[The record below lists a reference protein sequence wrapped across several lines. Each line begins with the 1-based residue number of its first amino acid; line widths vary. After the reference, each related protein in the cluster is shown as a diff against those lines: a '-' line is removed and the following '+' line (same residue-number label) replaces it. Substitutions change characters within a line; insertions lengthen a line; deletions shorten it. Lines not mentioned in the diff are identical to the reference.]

1 MLKIEIGG
9 WVLILKMLTDAY
21 VRMGGWVTN
30 FRFAYGCLRG
40 GGWVVLVQSLAYVI
54 CVRSLT

>member
-1 MLKIEIGG
+1 MLKIEMGG

-40 GGWVVLVQSLAYVI
+40 GVGGFDIISCL
-54 CVRSLT
+54 RNM